1 MKCGQ
6 SCLPLLSPGA
16 MHYKSM
22 LQFSSRFGLG
32 NLAKLYEIF
41 ARCFISSC
49 EEPSLIFGSV
59 GSSHSVN
66 DVLEVMPKFVVTVSL
81 LLFCT

>member
-1 MKCGQ
+1 MKCACPYCHLGPCII
-6 SCLPLLSPGA
+6 SRCSSFLVGSSSP
-16 MHYKSM
+16 
-22 LQFSSRFGLG
+22 GLG

-59 GSSHSVN
+59 GSSHSVT